1 MDDKGGGMDT
11 RIISPQSL
19 GEALRAARK
28 KKGMTQQQVGKSVGL
43 DQASLSKIERGEAS
57 ARIDTLFRLAA
68 ALDIELIIRPRQ
80 KPLDESEGDR
90 W

>member
-1 MDDKGGGMDT
+1 MDQ
-11 RIISPQSL
+11 RIISTQHL

-28 KKGMTQQQVGKSVGL
+28 KKGLTQKQTANSVGL
-43 DQASLSKIERGEAS
+43 DQPSMSKIERGESS
-57 ARIDTLFRLAA
+57 ARIDTLFRLLA
-68 ALDIELIIRPRQ
+68 ALDLELILQPRQ